1 MFFLK
6 KIFKKIIG
14 FFKFKNKIIKF
25 GIDPTFYSIHLGHFF
40 IINFFFYLLKKNF
53 LFVIIIGDFT
63 TILKKKIKKSDII
76 LNSIC
81 LKSQFYN
88 ILGDVYIFFNSIWI
102 YKKKIFFFLKI
113 FNLLNVNKYINK
125 NLKIDIFCKKININ
139 NIIYPLFQAYDSL
152 IINCYIEIGG
162 IDQLLNC
169 ICGRFIQKIFKKK
182 KQNLI
187 LFFLLEKK
195 NEKISK
201 SKSFFFINKKNL
213 DLILFIKI
221 FYNIKIFFKSY
232 KKKNLFFKGYYNN
245 IFFINN
251 KKYFFFK
258 KKEYLSFYFK
268 KIFSNNKNLFNN
280 NIYKKKLFIFKKL
293 IIKNFFIKKNK
304 CIIKNFFNIII
315 YDK

>member
-1 MFFLK
+1 MFFFK

-53 LFVIIIGDFT
+53 LIIIIIGDFT
-63 TILKKKIKKSDII
+63 TILKKKIKKNEII

-102 YKKKIFFFLKI
+102 YKKKFFFFLKI
-113 FNLLNVNKYINK
+113 FNLLNINKYINK
-125 NLKIDIFCKKININ
+125 NLKLNIMSQKLDIN
-139 NIIYPLFQAYDSL
+139 NIIYPLFQAFDSL
-152 IINCYIEIGG
+152 IINCFLEIGG

-169 ICGRFIQKIFKKK
+169 ICGRFIQKIFNKK

-187 LFFLLEKK
+187 LFFLLEK
-195 NEKISK
+195 NDQKISK
-201 SKSFFFINKKNL
+201 SKNRFFINEKNN
-213 DLILFIKI
+213 DLILFNKI
-221 FYNIKIFFKSY
+221 FYNIKIFSKNY
-232 KKKNLFFKGYYNN
+232 KKKNFFLSIYYKKFFLLF
-245 IFFINN
+245 N
-251 KKYFFFK
+251 KKNIFFK
-258 KKEYLSFYFK
+258 KKYFLSFYFK
-268 KIFSNNKNLFNN
+268 KIFLNNKFFFNE
-280 NIYKKKLFIFKKL
+280 NIYKKNFFLNNKL
-293 IIKNFFIKKNK
+293 IIKNFFLKKK
-304 CIIKNFFNIII
+304 KYIIKNFINIII